1 MVKVY
6 DMEEN
11 TALHKKLGIELF
23 NYTWELLDK
32 PQRTL
37 EEDDTMVHAAHASRF
52 HWGKAGTAL
61 NLARGEWQISRVYAV
76 LGRPEAARFH
86 GQRCLELC
94 QENGIGDFDLAFA
107 YEALARAASVAGNA
121 AEKTKNLAMA
131 QDALQHIADPVDRDV
146 VVHDLETI

>member
-1 MVKVY
+1 
-6 DMEEN
+6 MEEN